1 MAALV
6 ERCVQ
11 NFNWRYPN
19 YDEDSTT
26 MCPPAFPV
34 MVIWLQFP
42 TKLRSG
48 FNELKQIEKDTLC
61 WKLSCPG

>member
-6 ERCVQ
+6 ERCVK

-19 YDEDSTT
+19 YDEDPTT
-26 MCPPAFPV
+26 LSSGFSGYGYMAPISNKA
-34 MVIWLQFP
+34 
-42 TKLRSG
+42 SG